1 MKRAALVV
9 FIVVAQACSAP
20 LSASGVV
27 YQKQVACQTPVH
39 VVYVDLNNSDVKVT
53 VAISKAG
60 RGSSEPAA
68 SIVSRTQPKAAITGT
83 FFDTRSLLP
92 TGDIVIAGVRAH
104 SGCVG
109 PALCISAD
117 NRAEII
123 PHKLRDRS
131 RMSDYETV
139 LAGGPSLVYN
149 GQIALNPGAEG
160 FKDPSLFRST
170 QRTAVG
176 ITAAHKIILVSVN
189 RSVSMHRLAKI
200 MLKLGSVQAMML
212 DGGSSTSLYA
222 NGRFL
227 SKTSRKLTNLLLV
240 YEKPED
246 YMSAIGQLA
255 PTLVT
260 EQQVIARA
268 DRPRHEAEDYRYE
281 PENGSWSD
289 ILARSSKPAVMPF
302 DLRAP
307 GTRPPSTAW
316 LSFIK

>member
-68 SIVSRTQPKAAITGT
+68 SIVYRTQPKAAITGT

-92 TGDIVIAGVRAH
+92 TGDIVIGGVRAH

-131 RMSDYETV
+131 RMTDYETV

-149 GQIALNPGAEG
+149 GRIALNPRAEG
-160 FKDPSLFRST
+160 FKDPSLFRNT

-176 ITAAHKIILVSVN
+176 ITAENKIIFVSVN
-189 RSVSMHRLAKI
+189 KAVSMRRLAKI
-200 MLKLGSVQAMML
+200 MLELGSDQAMML
-212 DGGSSTSLYA
+212 DGGSSTSLYVD
-222 NGRFL
+222 GRFV
-227 SKTSRKLTNLLLV
+227 SKTKRKLTNLLLV
-240 YEKPED
+240 YEKPGD
-246 YMSAIGQLA
+246 YINAIGRLA

-260 EQQVIARA
+260 EKQIIARGDRSRREIEEYGYRPGNEFWSGIL
-268 DRPRHEAEDYRYE
+268 DRP
-281 PENGSWSD
+281 
-289 ILARSSKPAVMPF
+289 SKPVATQF
-302 DLRAP
+302 DLRIP
-307 GTRPPSTAW
+307 GMRPPSTEW
-316 LSFIK
+316 LSLIK